1 MSCLRNLQGRVLTH
15 IIDNLEEWAWCREG
29 LRFSALYRVA
39 V

>member
-29 LRFSALYRVA
+29 LRFSDFYHVA